1 MRKKNAPCKVLNVK
15 ELMEQMGFSK
25 HAPASTQ
32 EAFIKHLG
40 RVLGQNVVHLEQ
52 ARKNEYTAKDAS
64 ETKEVKTE
72 ADQLDL
78 FKKAS

>member
-40 RVLGQNVVHLEQ
+40 RVLGQNVVNIEQ
-52 ARKNEYTAKDAS
+52 AKKNEYTAKDARES
-64 ETKEVKTE
+64 KEVKPE

>member
-1 MRKKNAPCKVLNVK
+1 MPCKVLNVK

-32 EAFIKHLG
+32 EAFIRHLG
-40 RVLGQNVVHLEQ
+40 RVLGQNVVNLEQ
-52 ARKNEYTAKDAS
+52 ARKNEYTAQDERKAQDAHQ
-64 ETKEVKTE
+64 E